1 MIWADVVL
9 EAKVAGVKDNVVV
22 EEART
27 INNELVKRQPPVQQQ
42 GGGR

>member
-1 MIWADVVL
+1 ML
-9 EAKVAGVKDNVVV
+9 EAEVAGVKDDVVV

-27 INNELVKRQPPVQQQ
+27 IDNELVKRQPPVQQR